1 MPRLLARPRLATF
14 ALFVALAVL
23 HTWPLAGDPVHLSR
37 NDHADTLLNEWT
49 VAWVAHQLPRD
60 PLHLFDANIFYPDA
74 GTLAYSEHLLVP
86 ALMGAPIYWATHS
99 PVLTYNFLVLLGMTL
114 TGWASC
120 LLVWRW
126 TGDLAAGAIAG
137 VLIAFNAHTLTR
149 LPQVQA
155 FHFEF
160 LPLALLAFDRILA
173 ERTVTSTGTRHAL
186 ALGFWFGLQGL
197 SSYYSMILTATA
209 LTAGGLV
216 RPEDWWGDRALR
228 VLRGLALAAA
238 LALAMVV
245 PFLLPYRR
253 LGRVR
258 SLDEVAL
265 YAATWRDY
273 FVTPARVHYSLWSR
287 RFWAITERNGGGT
300 FALFPGVT
308 SLALTAAA
316 LAGGVWRKNP
326 RARMAV
332 AVALAGAALS
342 FGPALPGYPLLYR
355 LLPPLQGV
363 RNASRFGYLLIIGC
377 AILSGFTVAAVRAR
391 WPGARWMP
399 AFVTLAFIGANLDAF
414 SAPIQYVH
422 AARASPLHARLL
434 HSSAIVAEFPFFAAE
449 HTPFNAPYMLE
460 STAHWRPLLNG
471 YSGLVP
477 DGYVRVAGRLLRFP
491 DDDAIAALREVGV
504 THVFVH
510 DRELRRRAGDKV
522 ADAVAY
528 APGLHLLGVEGD
540 VSLYEVRPR

>member
-23 HTWPLAGDPVHLSR
+23 HTWPLARNPVHLSR
-37 NDHADTLLNEWT
+37 NDHPDTLLNEWT

-74 GTLAYSEHLLVP
+74 GALAYSEHLLVP
-86 ALMGAPIYWATHS
+86 ALMGAPIYWVTHS

-114 TGWASC
+114 TGWTSC

-126 TGDLAAGAIAG
+126 TGDLAAGTIAG

-173 ERTVTSTGTRHAL
+173 ERTPASTGRRHAL

-197 SSYYSMILTATA
+197 SSYYSMIFTATA

-228 VLRGLALAAA
+228 VLRNLAWSAA

-258 SLDEVAL
+258 TLDEVAL

-273 FVTPARVHYSLWSR
+273 LATPARVHYMLWSR
-287 RFWAITERNGGGT
+287 RFWVVTERNWGRT
-300 FALFPGVT
+300 FALFPGAT
-308 SLALTAAA
+308 SLALTGAA
-316 LAGGVWRKNP
+316 LVSGVWRKAR
-326 RARMAV
+326 RARMAL
-332 AVALAGAALS
+332 AIAGAGAALS
-342 FGPALPGYPLLYR
+342 FGPAMPGYQLLYR
-355 LLPPLQGV
+355 LLPPLQGI
-363 RNASRFGYLLIIGC
+363 RSASRFGYLLIIGC
-377 AILSGFTVAAVRAR
+377 AILSGFAVAAVRAR
-391 WPGARWMP
+391 WQGARWMP

-414 SAPIQYVH
+414 SAPIQFVH
-422 AARASPLHARLL
+422 AARTSPLHARLRDTN
-434 HSSAIVAEFPFFAAE
+434 AIVAEFPFFAAE

-460 STAHWRPLLNG
+460 STAHWRPLVNG

-477 DGYVRVAGRLLRFP
+477 DSYVSVAGRLLRFP
-491 DDDAIAALREVGV
+491 DQDAIAALREVGV

-510 DRELRRRAGDKV
+510 DRELRRRAGEQA